1 MVRATPY
8 AGGMAG
14 GRITILDPT
23 APPGADTVS
32 PTYDLGR
39 TLKDVRVG
47 LRLDR
52 SWRSYE
58 IVLDVWQRRLRDDG
72 AIPEVLVVGERI
84 GDEGERTRSDLDE
97 WSRLVDVG
105 VVGLGN

>member
-1 MVRATPY
+1 MEGDRLV
-8 AGGMAG
+8 
-14 GRITILDPT
+14 ILDPT
-23 APPGADTVS
+23 AAPGTDAAS

-39 TLKDVRVG
+39 SLRGVRVG

-58 IVLDVWQRRLRDDG
+58 TGLEVWRRRLDAVG
-72 AIPEVLVVGERI
+72 ARCEVLVVGERI
-84 GDEGERTRSDLDE
+84 GDEGEQTRDDLDD

>member
-1 MVRATPY
+1 MV
-8 AGGMAG
+8 G

-23 APPGADTVS
+23 APPGADEAS

-39 TLKDVRVG
+39 SLQGVRVG

-58 IVLDVWQRRLRDDG
+58 VVLDVWQRRLREDG
-72 AIPEVLVVGERI
+72 AIPHVLVVGERV
-84 GDEGERTRSDLDE
+84 GDEGVQTRNDLDD

>member
-1 MVRATPY
+1 MGAD
-8 AGGMAG
+8 
-14 GRITILDPT
+14 RIVILDPT
-23 APPGADTVS
+23 APPSDDRAAAS
-32 PTYDLGR
+32 HDLGR
-39 TLKDVRVG
+39 SLQGVRVG

-58 IVLDVWQRRLRDDG
+58 TVLGVWQRLLRAEG
-72 AIPEVLVVGERI
+72 AEPVVLVVGERV
-84 GDEGERTRSDLDE
+84 GEEGERTRDDLDE

>member
-1 MVRATPY
+1 
-8 AGGMAG
+8 MAG
-14 GRITILDPT
+14 RPIVILDPT
-23 APPGADTVS
+23 APPGDVS
-32 PTYDLGR
+32 AAVSHDVGR
-39 TLKDVRVG
+39 SLQGVRVG

-58 IVLDVWQRRLRDDG
+58 VVLGVWERLLRADG
-72 AIPEVLVVGERI
+72 ATPEVLVVGERI
-84 GDEGERTRSDLDE
+84 GDEGERTRNDLDE

>member
-1 MVRATPY
+1 MV
-8 AGGMAG
+8 G

-23 APPGADTVS
+23 APPGVQHSAA
-32 PTYDLGR
+32 TYDLGR
-39 TLKDVRVG
+39 SLRNVKVG

-58 IVLDVWQRRLRDDG
+58 VVLGVWQRRLREDG
-72 AIPEVLVVGERI
+72 ALPQVLVVGERV
-84 GDEGERTRSDLDE
+84 GDEGERTRDDLDE

>member
-1 MVRATPY
+1 
-8 AGGMAG
+8 MAG
-14 GRITILDPT
+14 GRIIILDPT
-23 APPGADTVS
+23 APPGADQAS
-32 PTYDLGR
+32 PTFDLGR
-39 TLKDVRVG
+39 DLQGVRVG

-58 IVLDVWQRRLRDDG
+58 VVLDVWQRLLREDG
-72 AIPEVLVVGERI
+72 AVPEVLVVGERI

-97 WSRLVDVG
+97 WSRLIDIG

>member
-1 MVRATPY
+1 MV
-8 AGGMAG
+8 GGT
-14 GRITILDPT
+14 ITILDPT
-23 APPGADTVS
+23 APPGAEAAS

-39 TLKDVRVG
+39 SLRGVHVG

-58 IVLDVWQRRLRDDG
+58 VVLDVWTRRLRDDG
-72 AIPEVLVVGERI
+72 ALPHLLVVGERV
-84 GDEGERTRSDLDE
+84 GDEGERTCSDLDE
-97 WSRLVDVG
+97 WSRLIEVG

>member
-1 MVRATPY
+1 M
-8 AGGMAG
+8 GSS
-14 GRITILDPT
+14 RITILDPT
-23 APPGADTVS
+23 APPGDQSAS
-32 PTYDLGR
+32 PTFDLGR
-39 TLKDVRVG
+39 PLDGVRVG

-58 IVLDVWQRRLRDDG
+58 IVLGVWQRLLRADG
-72 AIPEVLVVGERI
+72 AMPEVLVVGERI
-84 GDEGERTRSDLDE
+84 GEEGERTRSDLDE

>member
-1 MVRATPY
+1 MTGRMV
-8 AGGMAG
+8 
-14 GRITILDPT
+14 ILDPT
-23 APPGADTVS
+23 APPGDTSSS

-39 TLKDVRVG
+39 PLTGVRVG

-58 IVLDVWQRRLRDDG
+58 TVLDVWQNLLKRDG
-72 AIPEVLVVGERI
+72 AIPDVLVVGERV
-84 GDEGERTRSDLDE
+84 GPEGERTRNDLDE
-97 WSRLVDVG
+97 WSRLIDVG

>member
-1 MVRATPY
+1 MI
-8 AGGMAG
+8 G

-23 APPGADTVS
+23 APPGADDAS

-39 TLKDVRVG
+39 SLRDVRVG

-58 IVLDVWQRRLRDDG
+58 VVIDIWQRLLRENG
-72 AIPEVLVVGERI
+72 AVPEVLVVGERV
-84 GDEGERTRSDLDE
+84 GDEGERTRNDLDD
-97 WSRLVDVG
+97 WAKLVDVG

>member
-1 MVRATPY
+1 MI
-8 AGGMAG
+8 G

-23 APPGADTVS
+23 ARPGADDAS

-39 TLKDVRVG
+39 SLRDVRVG

-58 IVLDVWQRRLRDDG
+58 VVIDIWQRLLREDG
-72 AIPEVLVVGERI
+72 AVPEVLVVGERV
-84 GDEGERTRSDLDE
+84 GDEGERTRNDLDD
-97 WSRLVDVG
+97 WAKLVDVG

>member
-1 MVRATPY
+1 M
-8 AGGMAG
+8 GSS
-14 GRITILDPT
+14 RIVILDPT
-23 APPGADTVS
+23 APPGVDESS

-39 TLKDVRVG
+39 PLHGVRVG

-58 IVLDVWQRRLRDDG
+58 TVLDVWQKRLTADG
-72 AIPEVLVVGERI
+72 AFPEVLIVGERV
-84 GDEGERTRSDLDE
+84 GDEGETTRNDLDA
-97 WSRLVDVG
+97 WSQLIDVG

>member
-1 MVRATPY
+1 MQGDRLV
-8 AGGMAG
+8 
-14 GRITILDPT
+14 ILDPVA
-23 APPGADTVS
+23 APGTDAAS

-39 TLKDVRVG
+39 SVRGARVG

-58 IVLDVWQRRLRDDG
+58 TVLDVWQRRLTADG
-72 AIPEVLVVGERI
+72 AHCEVLVVGERI
-84 GDEGERTRSDLDE
+84 GDEGEQTRDDLDE

>member
-1 MVRATPY
+1 
-8 AGGMAG
+8 MAA
-14 GRITILDPT
+14 GRIIVLDPT
-23 APPGADTVS
+23 APPGSDERS

-39 TLKDVRVG
+39 PLRDVRVG

-58 IVLDVWQRRLRDDG
+58 VVVDVWSRLLEADG
-72 AIPEVLVVGERI
+72 AIPHVLVVGERI
-84 GDEGERTRSDLDE
+84 GDEGERTRDDLDE

>member
-1 MVRATPY
+1 MER
-8 AGGMAG
+8 

-23 APPGADTVS
+23 APPGTDAAS
-32 PTYDLGR
+32 ATYDLGR
-39 TLKDVRVG
+39 SLRGVRVG

-58 IVLDVWQRRLRDDG
+58 VVVGVWQRLLTDDG
-72 AIPEVLVVGERI
+72 ARPEVLVVGERI
-84 GDEGERTRSDLDE
+84 GDEGERTRDDLDQ
-97 WSRLVDVG
+97 WSRLVDIG

>member
-1 MVRATPY
+1 MV
-8 AGGMAG
+8 
-14 GRITILDPT
+14 GRRIVILDPT
-23 APPGADTVS
+23 APPGDDSVS
-32 PTYDLGR
+32 PSYDVGR
-39 TLKDVRVG
+39 SLRGVRVG

-58 IVLDVWQRRLRDDG
+58 VVLDVWQRLLLEDG

-84 GDEGERTRSDLDE
+84 GDEGERTRNDLDE
-97 WSRLVDVG
+97 WSKLVDVG